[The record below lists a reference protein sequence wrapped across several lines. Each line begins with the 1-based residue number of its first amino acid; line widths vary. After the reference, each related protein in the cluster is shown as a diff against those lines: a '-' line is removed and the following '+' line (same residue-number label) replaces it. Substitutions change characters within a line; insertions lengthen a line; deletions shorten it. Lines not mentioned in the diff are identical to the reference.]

1 MSFLHTPAAGKHR
14 HEPRSCVRH
23 LKLESIRS
31 QASRV
36 VVERRMSEAHS
47 EPDRALAMWGC
58 LPPQFLNFELGS
70 NLRASKFHEFHLH
83 TRLSTS
89 DCRSDRFRRRDL
101 HRRRGHLRMLDF
113 HAFRSPHVVEMKME
127 GFCEVPDC
135 V

>member
-1 MSFLHTPAAGKHR
+1 MNLALVFFISNSKVSDRKLRELWWKD
-14 HEPRSCVRH
+14 EC
-23 LKLESIRS
+23 LKLTRS
-31 QASRV
+31 QIEPYVGVLASSV
-36 VVERRMSEAHS
+36 S
-47 EPDRALAMWGC
+47 
-58 LPPQFLNFELGS
+58 FELGS
-70 NLRASKFHEFHLH
+70 SLRASKFHEFHLH
-83 TRLSTS
+83 IRLSTS